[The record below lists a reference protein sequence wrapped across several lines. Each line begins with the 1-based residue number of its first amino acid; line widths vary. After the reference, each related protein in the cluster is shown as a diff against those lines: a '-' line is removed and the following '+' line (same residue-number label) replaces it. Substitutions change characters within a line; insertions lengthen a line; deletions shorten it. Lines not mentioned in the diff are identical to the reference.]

1 MIIFISTFTL
11 ELENSPPPF
20 FNNIHRRRPSFVFRL
35 SFFRLFSLRTKKEK
49 LRDQKLLKSHIA
61 SRRGR
66 RRERRRRRYVGVF
79 RGEKEEDRREA

>member
-35 SFFRLFSLRTKKEK
+35 SFFRLFSLHKKK
-49 LRDQKLLKSHIA
+49 LRDQKLLKSQIA

-66 RRERRRRRYVGVF
+66 RRERRRYVGVF
-79 RGEKEEDRREA
+79 RREKEEERREA